1 MLYGLVI
8 LGWVIG
14 FAAAT
19 VLAIAIAAHQNY
31 KKYVEQQRH
40 NPLHDKLIEQTDDEI
55 EEWKRKVFRP

>member
-19 VLAIAIAAHQNY
+19 VLAIGIAVRQNY
-31 KKYVEQQRH
+31 KTYVEQQRH
-40 NPLHDKLIEQTDDEI
+40 NPRHDKDIERIDDEI